1 MVVLDKLTFGGF
13 DMYTIGIDLGGTNI
27 AVGLC
32 DKSLNIID
40 KDSVPTLANREPEL
54 IVKDMAALT
63 EQIIARNNLTL
74 SDIDY
79 VGIATPGSVDSE
91 RGYVEYTNNLPLVD
105 FPMADVFK
113 SFLPVPRVILEND
126 ANAAALGEALT
137 GSAKGAKTAVMIT
150 LGTGVGGGIILNGKI
165 FAGGV
170 NPAGAE
176 IGHHVIA
183 TGGRQCTCGR
193 RGCFEAYA
201 SATALTSMTKDKI
214 SELSLKNVSSVLEDV
229 AKKEGKVSAR
239 TAFDAMRAGGKYG
252 REIVDKY
259 IFYLAEGITNVINI
273 FQPEILCIGGGVCNE
288 RENLTNPLEAI
299 VNTDQYTRLGK
310 KKTKIVIAELGN
322 DAGIIGAAGL
332 GI

>member
-1 MVVLDKLTFGGF
+1 
-13 DMYTIGIDLGGTNI
+13 MYTIGIDLGGTNI

-113 SFLPVPRVILEND
+113 SFLPVSRVILEND

-201 SATALTSMTKDKI
+201 SATALTSLTKDKI

-239 TAFDAMRAGGKYG
+239 TAFDAMRAGCKYG